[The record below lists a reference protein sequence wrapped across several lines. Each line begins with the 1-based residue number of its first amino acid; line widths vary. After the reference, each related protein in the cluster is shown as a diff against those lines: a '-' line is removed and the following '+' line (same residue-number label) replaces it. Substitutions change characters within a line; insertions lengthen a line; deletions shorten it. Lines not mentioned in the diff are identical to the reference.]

1 MLYVTL
7 TPSTSVTTLTP
18 GVHLGQ
24 VTLPTN
30 CCRTRQYGACSL
42 ARQYGRGRVT
52 SPVWPGYEVII
63 PSSMLCEVLHVMSVR
78 KLLYTEFMSVS
89 LWTLSTM
96 SVSLWSPST
105 LLYTSSLCLLKLLS
119 RNIMSNFK
127 LLLVCSKCT
136 NNQMLEAVKAWA
148 TTTCS
153 LDSGTTWITV
163 C

>member
-63 PSSMLCEVLHVMSVR
+63 LSSMLCEVLHVMSVC
-78 KLLYTEFMSVS
+78 KLLYTEFMSA
-89 LWTLSTM
+89 
-96 SVSLWSPST
+96 SLWSLST
-105 LLYTSSLCLLKLLS
+105 LLYTSSLCRLLS
-119 RNIMSNFK
+119 RNIMSNSK
-127 LLLVCSKCT
+127 LLLVCSECN

-153 LDSGTTWITV
+153 LDSSTTWITV
-163 C
+163 CYNVAALNMCRV